1 MPPLQ
6 MQPRPG
12 CRLVRHVGDRL
23 FIDLHGVPEGWMAR
37 VRTNVGRAE
46 KRREELISAHFAL
59 HPIANASWRD
69 IPMQP
74 RGAGVWRLEIPTT
87 EVGFFKAKPF
97 ALDPEGFQHWPDGPD
112 IGISVHPSWSRTSHP
127 IYCAFP
133 RMFGPKKG
141 RRSTHDPAFEA
152 RLKELDALGYAVIPP
167 SGTLRDVQRELPHI
181 VHRLGCRLLH
191 LLPVS
196 PTPTTFARFG
206 RFGSPYALQDLTA
219 IDPALVEFDQ
229 RTTGIQQFCE
239 LAFAVHDL
247 GARLMLDL
255 VINHTGWGS
264 TLWEQHPE
272 WFVRRPDGR
281 FESPG
286 AWDVV
291 WEDLVELD
299 QRHAPL
305 WEHLAEAFVT
315 WCRRGVDAF
324 RCDAGYKIPT
334 HVWEHITARVQ
345 QEFPET
351 LFLLEGLGGPWD
363 ATDALLGEGGMQWA
377 YSELFQNFSPEAV
390 TGYLDHTLRFGQ
402 STGILVHYSETHDNS
417 RLAAHSQQMASN
429 APGISGHSSQEI
441 SEVKSP
447 NLAWSLYRNR
457 LSALTSVQGAFGFT
471 NGVEWAATEQINV
484 HSARGLAWGCTPNLV
499 DELAKLNQLLRY
511 HPCFFDGAA
520 LTRISRDHSPV
531 YALKRVS
538 AEGLD
543 TVVVLINLD
552 PEREQHLILDDAGL
566 SGMERLHYDLL
577 TGMPIPEAGDGRST
591 LGIPSSLFSGAVL
604 CLSAT
609 PEPRGLSGD
618 AYRQARARADWALT
632 CWWAVRSERPKN
644 DVFSLPTEDWPSLG
658 RLVDQDAE
666 GFLNRCLGHGGSY
679 SLVCTWTPEDVFRIF
694 QMPPHHWLLI
704 RNPARFRACLETN
717 HDQPAIHVESIPTAS
732 GWIAAIPPTQLGQP
746 GRRTLKLERFQA
758 SPIGQQGLI
767 QILGA
772 HPVQAPPELG
782 TLGSSLVLLTNGR
795 GGMSR
800 VPVHLG
806 HIFSKY
812 DCLLGANLNPTIPV
826 DRHIFIK
833 RVRAWVDADG
843 FISQLDAA
851 TLIGFE
857 PGPPPQWRFVAP
869 SGDGRFVA
877 IRLKMD
883 LVDQSNTVILSFSRD
898 SIPEAESGDT
908 RPLPPGCRVAL
919 TVRFDIEDRSF
930 HSETKRNA
938 GSEAHFALNCHPIP
952 GKPPGD
958 PGWSCGFRFVPS
970 PDRRCTVVAQG
981 GEFHAEPEWSV
992 NIPHPREAERGQESC
1007 GDAYSPG
1014 WFELPLPETGS
1025 VTLVASAEE
1034 QLPGPESIDGS
1045 FANRVHLRHYGLD
1058 RAGLPMDDVFGRS
1071 LVEAAHAFLVR
1082 RDETR
1087 SVIAGYPWFLDW
1099 GRDSLIAARGMLAAG
1114 LHHEVRELLLT
1125 FARFEQNGTLPNSI
1139 HGDDASNRD
1148 TSDAP
1153 LWFGIVCEEVAAG
1166 LTPGDAEAFYSTVVD
1181 ASGRTLAAVLRSIAC
1196 GYLAGTVNG
1205 IRVDAPSGLVW
1216 SPSHFTWMD
1225 TNYPAGTPREGY
1237 PIEIQAL
1244 WVRLLRQLATLPSE
1258 PWEGRGERWGDLA
1271 RRAEKSIHSYFWMED
1286 LGWYGDVLLAGP
1298 GVNARMGA
1306 PSDALRSNC
1315 LFLVSLG
1322 IDQHPDFKR
1331 RAQRMVAGTT
1341 RHLLIPGA
1349 LRSLAPLAVNPPLP
1363 IRGPGGGLLNDPQ
1376 RPYWPRYVGDEDTRR
1391 KPAYHNGTGWLWTFP
1406 TFIEALVKA
1415 HPDDPS
1421 AKAAARSYLAHLSEQ
1436 LQRECLGQLPEV
1448 CDGDAPHASRGCDAQ
1463 AWSVTEVLRV
1473 WRWLGQEHD

>member
-1 MPPLQ
+1 MPELQ
-6 MQPRPG
+6 MQPPPG
-12 CRLVRHVGDRL
+12 HRLVRHVGDRL
-23 FIDLHGVPEGWMAR
+23 LINLHGVPDGWIAR

-46 KRREELISAHFAL
+46 KRREELVGAHFAP
-59 HPIANASWRD
+59 HPVANASWRD
-69 IPMQP
+69 IPM
-74 RGAGVWRLEIPTT
+74 RSKGSGVWVLEIPTT

-97 ALDPEGFQHWPDGPD
+97 ALDPEGFQHWPTGPD

-133 RMFGPKKG
+133 RMFGPNKG
-141 RRSTHDPAFEA
+141 CRSTHDSILEA

-181 VHRLGCRLLH
+181 VNKLGCRLLH

-219 IDPALVEFDQ
+219 IDPALVEFDK

-247 GARLMLDL
+247 DARLMLDL

-272 WFVRRPDGR
+272 WFVRLPNGQ

-334 HVWEHITARVQ
+334 HVWEHITARVL

-351 LFLLEGLGGPWD
+351 LFLLEGLGGPWE
-363 ATDALLGEGGMQWA
+363 ATNALLGEGGMQWA

-390 TGYLDHTLRFGQ
+390 TGYLDHTLRFSQ
-402 STGILVHYSETHDNS
+402 STGILVNYSETHDNA
-417 RLAAHSQQMASN
+417 RLAAHPRQMPPTS
-429 APGISGHSSQEI
+429 PGISGFSSREIQEADA
-441 SEVKSP
+441 P

-499 DELAKLNQLLRY
+499 DELAKLNHLLRC
-511 HPCFFDGAA
+511 HPCFFDGAV
-520 LTRISRDHSPV
+520 LTRISKDHSPV

-552 PEREQHLILDDAGL
+552 PQREQQLIIDEAELRHAGPL
-566 SGMERLHYDLL
+566 KYDLL
-577 TGMPIPEAGDGRST
+577 TGAPFIEVGCGASFD
-591 LGIPSSLFSGAVL
+591 SLRFGFPPAAVH
-604 CLSAT
+604 CLAASL
-609 PEPRGLSGD
+609 EPQGLSGE
-618 AYRQARARADWALT
+618 AYRQTRARADWALS
-632 CWWAVRSERPKN
+632 CWWAVRTERPTD
-644 DVFSLPTEDWPSLG
+644 DVFSLPPESWTSLAEQ
-658 RLVDQDAE
+658 VDVDPE
-666 GFLNRCLGHGGSY
+666 RFLNRCLAHGGSY
-679 SLVCTWTPEDVFRIF
+679 SLVCTWIPADVSRIF
-694 QMPPHHWLLI
+694 QVPPHHWLLI
-704 RNPARFRACLETN
+704 RNPARFRACLEAAE
-717 HDQPAIHVESIPTAS
+717 DRPAIHVESIPTAG
-732 GWIAAIPPTQLGQP
+732 GWIAAIPPTQLGSP
-746 GRRTLKLERFQA
+746 GSRTLILDRFQA
-758 SPIGQQGLI
+758 MPVRQVGLL
-767 QILGA
+767 QILA
-772 HPVQAPPELG
+772 SQPIRTTPDL
-782 TLGSSLVLLTNGR
+782 TTMGSGLVLLANGR

-800 VPVHLG
+800 VLIHLG
-806 HIFSKY
+806 QISSKY
-812 DCLLGANLNPTIPV
+812 DCLLGANLHPNIPV
-826 DRHIFIK
+826 DRHVFIK

-857 PGPPPQWRFVAP
+857 AGPPPQWRFVAP

-877 IRLKMD
+877 IRLCMD
-883 LVDQSNTVILSFSRD
+883 LVDQSNSVILTFSRD
-898 SIPEAESGDT
+898 SFTEAESVDT
-908 RPLPPGCRVAL
+908 RPLPADCRVSL
-919 TVRFDIEDRSF
+919 TVRFDIEDRNF
-930 HSETKRNA
+930 HSETKRNGGA
-938 GSEAHFALNCHPIP
+938 EAHFGSNCHPISS
-952 GKPPGD
+952 KPPG
-958 PGWSCGFRFVPS
+958 GGAWACGFAFVPS
-970 PDRRCTVVAQG
+970 TDRQCTIVASG
-981 GEFHAEPEWSV
+981 GEFHAEPEWSM
-992 NIPHPREAERGQESC
+992 NIPHPCEAQRGQEPC

-1014 WFELPLPETGS
+1014 WFELPVPISGS
-1025 VTLVASAEE
+1025 VTLVASAEAR
-1034 QLPGPESIDGS
+1034 LPASEDVDALLS
-1045 FANRVHLRHYGLD
+1045 NRVQLRQNRLN
-1058 RAGLPMDDVFGRS
+1058 RAGLPADDFFGQS

-1082 RDETR
+1082 RDQTR

-1099 GRDSLIAARGMLAAG
+1099 GRDSLIAARGLLAAG
-1114 LHHEVRELLLT
+1114 LQQEVRELLLT
-1125 FARFEQNGTLPNSI
+1125 FARFEQHGTLPNSI
-1139 HGDDASNRD
+1139 HGNDASNRD

-1153 LWFGIVCEEVAAG
+1153 LWFGIVCEEVAAS
-1166 LTPGDAEAFYSTVVD
+1166 LTPAERDVFYNTVVD

-1196 GYLAGTVNG
+1196 GYLAGTANG

-1237 PIEIQAL
+1237 PVEIQAL
-1244 WVRLLRQLATLPSE
+1244 WVRLLRQLATLHSD
-1258 PWEGRGERWGDLA
+1258 PWEGRGESWGDLA
-1271 RRAEKSIHSYFWMED
+1271 RRTEKSIHSYFWLED
-1286 LGWYGDVLLAGP
+1286 LGWYADVLIAARD
-1298 GVNARMGA
+1298 VNARMGA

-1315 LFLVSLG
+1315 LFLISLD
-1322 IDQHPDFKR
+1322 IDQHPHFKT
-1331 RAQRMVAGTT
+1331 RAQRMVDAAT

-1349 LRSLAPLAVNPPLP
+1349 LRSLAPLPVNPPLP
-1363 IRGPGGGLLNDPQ
+1363 IHGPGGGLLNDPQ
-1376 RPYWPRYVGDEDTRR
+1376 NPYWPRYEGDEDTRR

-1415 HPDDPS
+1415 HPDNP
-1421 AKAAARSYLAHLSEQ
+1421 AARAAARSYLAVLNVHLH
-1436 LQRECLGQLPEV
+1436 RECLGQLPEI
-1448 CDGDAPHASRGCDAQ
+1448 CDGDAPHTSRGCDAQ
-1463 AWSVTEVLRV
+1463 AWSVTEALRV
-1473 WRWLGQEHD
+1473 WRWLVHDRG